1 MTDVSAVDIVRIE
14 TIVGRL
20 RLLGGRLCLD
30 FANTAEYRGS
40 DREFDLLVNYRVL
53 VRWGV
58 RAEVISPAEGE
69 RLLREVSAA
78 DADAAFQRALTLR
91 EAIYR
96 IFAACVRGAPIPTG
110 ELAAL
115 NAALTTMIVHR
126 KVELTADGPDWD
138 WHEWQSPDRVL
149 GPVVLSAAELLT
161 SADLDRVRQCPGCK
175 WMFVDDSPKHNRV
188 WCDMR
193 ICGNRAKVQRHYQR
207 QKSQRLVT
215 G

>member
-1 MTDVSAVDIVRIE
+1 MTDTAVDTARIE
-14 TIVGRL
+14 TIVGKL

-30 FANTAEYRGS
+30 FANTVEYRGS
-40 DREFDLLVNYRVL
+40 AREFDLLVSYRVL
-53 VRWGV
+53 VRWGI

-78 DADAAFQRALTLR
+78 EADAAFQRALALR
-91 EAIYR
+91 EVIYR
-96 IFAACVRGAPIPTG
+96 IFAACAQKAPIPTG

-115 NAALTTMIVHR
+115 DAALITVVAHR
-126 KVELTADGPDWD
+126 KLALTPDGPAWD

-161 SADLDRVRQCPGCK
+161 SGVLDRVRQCPGCT
-175 WMFVDDSPKHNRV
+175 WLFMDDSPKHNRV

-193 ICGNRAKVQRHYQR
+193 ICGNRAKAQRHYRR
-207 QKSQRLVT
+207 QKSP
-215 G
+215 GW